1 MRLPCLLAIVLQC
14 TVITITA
21 QTNNR
26 LSGSDYILAV
36 NNIKVSLDPSGA
48 IGYSNYNP
56 FYFHVPAN
64 GNVPA
69 MYGGF
74 FWVGGKDELGVARTL
89 TPDWYDDKTESRF
102 GPFNYDYYDLTEI
115 EYDLLYAPYNR
126 VWLVSKADILY
137 HQLHFND
144 DDYIMP
150 EAILNWPGNGD
161 IDNGF
166 SAQLAPFI
174 DVNNNLIY
182 EPNLGDYPLIKGDAA
197 IFAMYHDNI
206 LYETDAEVNLN
217 TNIEVHVL
225 MYAFEAAPTDYLGN
239 TLFVDYTIFNR
250 GDFDFDSLYGGSFVD
265 FAIGANDDDYCGSD
279 STLNLFYGYN
289 GDLADGP
296 SEPHY
301 NTLPA
306 LGCLPLSHPLNSFM
320 FLNSDFSP
328 LGYPDNSEQFLYALD
343 GKFGDGVQ
351 MTTGGNGYNTS
362 ATDYTNYMYHGN
374 VNDTTQWTEI
384 TESNTPYWRRGVGS
398 IYLDKL
404 SPGNSRCATFAYVF
418 ADAGSTISNTESV
431 DLLKTYS
438 SQTASF
444 YQTTDT
450 IGCLETT
457 YIPLSNNN
465 LLSSEVFNVYPNPA
479 ETTLYLTTGF
489 QANTNFSFSIYSM
502 TGSLI
507 FQQSITNNTD
517 AQTHSININQQA
529 TGAYL
534 LVINYDGYH
543 KTFPVLFK

>member
-1 MRLPCLLAIVLQC
+1 MRLHCLLAIVLQC
-14 TVITITA
+14 TVITLTA

-26 LSGSDYILAV
+26 LSAYDYILAV

-56 FYFHVPAN
+56 FYFNVPAN
-64 GNVPA
+64 DNVPA

-89 TPDWYDDKTESRF
+89 TPDWYDNKTESRF
-102 GPFNYDYYDLTEI
+102 GPFNYDYYGLTET
-115 EYDLLYAPYNR
+115 EYVLLYAPYNR

-144 DDYIMP
+144 DDYLIP

-161 IDNGF
+161 IDKGF

-174 DVNNNLIY
+174 DVNNNFIY
-182 EPNLGDYPLIKGDAA
+182 EPTLGDYPFIKGDAA

-225 MYAFEAAPTDYLGN
+225 MYAYESAPTNYLGN
-239 TLFVDYTIFNR
+239 TVFVDYTIFNR
-250 GDFDFDSLYGGSFVD
+250 GDLDFDSLYGGSFVD

-279 STLNLFYGYN
+279 SSLNLFYGYN

-301 NTLPA
+301 TTLPA
-306 LGCLPLSHPLNSFM
+306 LGCLPVSHQLNSFL

-328 LGYPDNSEQFLYALD
+328 LGYPDNSVQFLYAMD

-351 MTTGGNGYNTS
+351 MTTGGNGYSTS

-384 TESNTPYWRRGVGS
+384 TESNTPFWRRGVGS
-398 IYLDKL
+398 IYLGKL
-404 SPGNSRCATFAYVF
+404 SPGNSTCATYAYVF
-418 ADAGSTISNTESV
+418 ADAGSTTSNTESV

-444 YQTTDT
+444 YQNADT

-457 YIPLSNNN
+457 YIPLPDSNI
-465 LLSSEVFNVYPNPA
+465 LSSEVFVVYPNPV
-479 ETTLYLTTGF
+479 ETTLYLATGF
-489 QANTNFSFSIYSM
+489 QANTNFFISIYSM

-507 FQQSITNNTD
+507 FQQSITNYTD

-529 TGAYL
+529 TGVYF
-534 LVINYDGYH
+534 LVIDYDGYR
-543 KTFPVLFK
+543 KSFPVLFK